1 MSKRKII
8 DESDARV
15 CLAGVL
21 GSGLSLREWSRANG
35 IDGRSLHMWRLA
47 LERRAAPSAPASGPL
62 VRGVVE
68 LVPRAET
75 LSGGSARYVLAL
87 AGARLEFDDNASPS
101 MLRCVVE
108 ALRAC

>member
-1 MSKRKII
+1 
-8 DESDARV
+8 
-15 CLAGVL
+15 
-21 GSGLSLREWSRANG
+21 
-35 IDGRSLHMWRLA
+35 
-47 LERRAAPSAPASGPL
+47 L

>member
-1 MSKRKII
+1 MSKRKVI
-8 DESDARV
+8 DESDAPA
-15 CLAGVL
+15 CLAG
-21 GSGLSLREWSRANG
+21 GLSSGQSLSEWSRANG

-47 LERRAAPSAPASGPL
+47 LERRAAGRRSMG
-62 VRGVVE
+62 RGVVE

-75 LSGGSARYVLAL
+75 PSGGSARYVLAL

>member
-21 GSGLSLREWSRANG
+21 GSGLSLREWSRENG

-47 LERRAAPSAPASGPL
+47 LERRAAPSARASGPL
-62 VRGVVE
+62 VRD
-68 LVPRAET
+68 P
-75 LSGGSARYVLAL
+75 SAHR
-87 AGARLEFDDNASPS
+87 DDDERVTVHAP
-101 MLRCVVE
+101 
-108 ALRAC
+108 